1 MYNIKVKH
9 QLNKYSICISITRY
23 QFKAPQIQENMDIY
37 HKINNK
43 HDRYQLID
51 LHTKHKMIS
60 ILKRQLAIEALNMHY
75 HHIVLQ
81 EAYNKHY

>member
-1 MYNIKVKH
+1 MN
-9 QLNKYSICISITRY
+9 
-23 QFKAPQIQENMDIY
+23 IY

-60 ILKRQLAIEALNMHY
+60 ILKCQLATEALNMHY
-75 HHIVLQ
+75 HHI
-81 EAYNKHY
+81 NKKHMISIVNKTKAFSHLRSKGIQVN